1 MASKREGGKLMV
13 NKTTRGMSQD
23 DIAQVKRDHMNQSD
37 RLDRIEEKIDRMSE
51 AIISLARAE
60 EKITTLAS
68 FSKQQSEM
76 IAELTRRMEKLEGT
90 VNQNA
95 VVVNVINKV
104 FWIVVVAG
112 ATVFSG
118 MLLMQ

>member
-1 MASKREGGKLMV
+1 MA
-13 NKTTRGMSQD
+13 NKTTRGMTQD

-60 EKITTLAS
+60 EKITTLTS
-68 FSKQQSEM
+68 FSKQQNEM
-76 IAELTRRMEKLEGT
+76 IIELTRRMEKLEGT
-90 VNQNA
+90 VTQNA

-104 FWIVVVAG
+104 FWIIMVAS
-112 ATVFSG
+112 ATAITG
-118 MLLMQ
+118 MLVMQ

>member
-1 MASKREGGKLMV
+1 MV
-13 NKTTRGMSQD
+13 NKTTRGMTQD

-60 EKITTLAS
+60 EKITTLTS
-68 FSKQQSEM
+68 FSKQQNEM
-76 IAELTRRMEKLEGT
+76 IIELTRRMEKLEGT
-90 VNQNA
+90 VTQNA

-104 FWIVVVAG
+104 FWIIMVAS
-112 ATVFSG
+112 ATAITG
-118 MLLMQ
+118 MLVMQ

>member
-1 MASKREGGKLMV
+1 MV
-13 NKTTRGMSQD
+13 NKTTRGMTQD

-60 EKITTLAS
+60 EKITTLTS
-68 FSKQQSEM
+68 FSKQQNEM
-76 IAELTRRMEKLEGT
+76 IIELTRRMEKLEGT
-90 VNQNA
+90 VTQNA

-104 FWIVVVAG
+104 FWIIMAMRG
-112 ATVFSG
+112 K
-118 MLLMQ
+118 

>member
-1 MASKREGGKLMV
+1 MV
-13 NKTTRGMSQD
+13 TKYNRGMSDD

-37 RLDRIEEKIDRMSE
+37 RLDRIEEKIDKLSD
-51 AIISLARAE
+51 AIISIARAE

-76 IAELTRRMEKLEGT
+76 IGELTRRLERIEGA
-90 VNQNA
+90 VANNAA
-95 VVVNVINKV
+95 VVNIINKV
-104 FWIVVVAG
+104 FWIIMVAC
-112 ATVFSG
+112 ATTVSG

>member
-1 MASKREGGKLMV
+1 MAT
-13 NKTTRGMSQD
+13 NKTRGMSQE
-23 DIAQVKRDHMNQSD
+23 DITQVKRDHMNQSD

-76 IAELTRRMEKLEGT
+76 ISELSRRMEKLEGT
-90 VNQNA
+90 VTQNA

-104 FWIVVVAG
+104 FWIIMVAS
-112 ATVFSG
+112 ATAITG
-118 MLLMQ
+118 MLVMQ

>member
-1 MASKREGGKLMV
+1 MV
-13 NKTTRGMSQD
+13 TNKTRGMSQD

-76 IAELTRRMEKLEGT
+76 IGELSRRMEKLEGT
-90 VNQNA
+90 VSHNAA
-95 VVVNVINKV
+95 VVNIINKV
-104 FWIVVVAG
+104 FWIIFLAA
-112 ATVFSG
+112 ATSIAG
-118 MLLMQ
+118 MLIMQ